1 MKLLISAIIL
11 AGGNATRMGGANKG
25 LVKLANTPLISF
37 AINKISQ
44 QVDEVLISAN
54 RDIAEF
60 EAFGYPVLTDKI
72 KDANNNQKGSELIG
86 PLAGL
91 HAGLSAAKYDYVLCA
106 PCDMPNLPNNV
117 AQRLL
122 AQLQLSKADIAVV
135 KTNGDVIP
143 VLCLCR
149 KSVLPSLT
157 AYINQG
163 GRKVSTWQKS
173 CAYIEVDLS
182 DTLTYNAQGDIVD
195 RGGDFSNLNTLQDI
209 ADYE

>member
-1 MKLLISAIIL
+1 MISAVIL

-25 LVKLANTPLISF
+25 LVKLANTPLIAF
-37 AINKISQ
+37 VIYKISRMA
-44 QVDEVLISAN
+44 DEVMISAN

-60 EAFGYPVLTDKI
+60 EAFGYPVLADQI
-72 KDANNNQKGSELIG
+72 RDANNKQKGSDLIG

-122 AQLQLSKADIAVV
+122 TQLQLSKADIAVV
-135 KTNGDVIP
+135 KTDGDVIP

-163 GRKVSTWQKS
+163 GRKVSSWQKS

-182 DTLTYNAQGDIVD
+182 DTFTYNAQGEIVD
-195 RGGDFSNLNTLQDI
+195 QGGDFSNLNTLQDI